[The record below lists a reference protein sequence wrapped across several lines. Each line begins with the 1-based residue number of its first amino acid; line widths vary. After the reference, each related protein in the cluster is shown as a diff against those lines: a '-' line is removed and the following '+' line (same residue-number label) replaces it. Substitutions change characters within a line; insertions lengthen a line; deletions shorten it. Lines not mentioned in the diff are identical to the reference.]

1 MKTLKKHAGIL
12 LAFFWLL
19 LGIPAFAQNPADIEM
34 ADQLRAD
41 GKIYVV
47 VAVLTVMLTGILL
60 FLFLLDRKMSR
71 LENQMKA

>member
-1 MKTLKKHAGIL
+1 MKMLKKYAASL

-19 LGIPAFAQNPADIEM
+19 LSIPAFAQNLAEIEM

-47 VAVLTVMLTGILL
+47 VAVLTVILAGILV
-60 FLFLLDRKMSR
+60 FLFMLDRKLSR
-71 LENQMKA
+71 LEKELKA

>member
-1 MKTLKKHAGIL
+1 MKMLKKYAVSL
-12 LAFFWLL
+12 LAIFWLV
-19 LGIPAFAQNPADIEM
+19 LGIPAFAQNPAEIEM

-47 VAVLTVMLTGILL
+47 VAVLTVMLIGIFI

-71 LENQMKA
+71 LEKELKA